1 MAASSVSWTFAI
13 SAFAR
18 SRSSRCNAAVRNNR
32 SRSAFADAVPA
43 SRPARSRSSSATRSK
58 RSRSAVARPSASPA
72 AASMEAP
79 VDAVRDIGRSSGVPF
94 VEGRSSVS
102 RSDMEC
108 LHDRYYRGPED
119 HDEERRED
127 EENHGKEHLDRS
139 GTRLFF
145 RELTA
150 AHAYLARELSERTRK
165 R

>member
-43 SRPARSRSSSATRSK
+43 SRSK

>member
-1 MAASSVSWTFAI
+1 
-13 SAFAR
+13 
-18 SRSSRCNAAVRNNR
+18 
-32 SRSAFADAVPA
+32 
-43 SRPARSRSSSATRSK
+43 
-58 RSRSAVARPSASPA
+58 
-72 AASMEAP
+72 SMEAP
-79 VDAVRDIGRSSGVPF
+79 VDAVRDIGRSSGVPC

-165 R
+165 RYTQRVGLDDRGCHARGRRKRGSPRKLAQREPPCA